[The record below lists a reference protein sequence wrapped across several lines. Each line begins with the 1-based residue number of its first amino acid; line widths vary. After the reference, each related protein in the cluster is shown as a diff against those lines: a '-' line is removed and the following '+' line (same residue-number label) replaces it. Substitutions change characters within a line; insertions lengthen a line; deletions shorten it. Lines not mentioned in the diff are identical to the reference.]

1 MKRYR
6 LSGTQRV
13 DGHSPGDVFEASY
26 SEEHEL
32 YLLQGGHLEL
42 VQADP
47 SDDGNADSAGDDP
60 GDTEQRRGR
69 ASAISRKEQG

>member
-1 MKRYR
+1 MDRYR
-6 LSGTQRV
+6 VSGNHHV
-13 DGHSPGDVFEASY
+13 DGHPPGDVFEASY

-47 SDDGNADSAGDDP
+47 SDDGNADEADVVGDSNQRPGRNSA
-60 GDTEQRRGR
+60 
-69 ASAISRKEQG
+69 SRKEQD

>member
-1 MKRYR
+1 MTCYR
-6 LSGTQRV
+6 VSGTQRV
-13 DGHSPGDVFEASY
+13 AGHEPGDVFEASY
-26 SEEHEL
+26 SGVHEL

-47 SDDGNADSAGDDP
+47 SDDGDVDSAGDDP

-69 ASAISRKEQG
+69 ASAISRKEQD

>member
-1 MKRYR
+1 MKSYR
-6 LSGTQRV
+6 VSGTQRV
-13 DGHSPGDVFEASY
+13 AGHEPGDVFEASY

-47 SDDGNADSAGDDP
+47 SDDGDADSAGDD
-60 GDTEQRRGR
+60 
-69 ASAISRKEQG
+69 ASEIKSAA

>member
-6 LSGTQRV
+6 VSGAHHI
-13 DGHSPGDVFEASY
+13 DGHEPDEVFEASY

-42 VQADP
+42 VQAEP
-47 SDDGNADSAGDDP
+47 SHDGDADSAGEP
-60 GDTEQRRGR
+60 GDKDTRRSR
-69 ASAISRKEQG
+69 TSADSRKEQD

>member
-1 MKRYR
+1 MNRYR
-6 LSGTQRV
+6 VSGTQRV
-13 DGHSPGDVFEASY
+13 AGNEPGDVFEASY

-47 SDDGNADSAGDDP
+47 SDDGDADPAGEDH
-60 GDTEQRRGR
+60 GDNQRRGR
-69 ASAISRKEQG
+69 TSANSREEQD